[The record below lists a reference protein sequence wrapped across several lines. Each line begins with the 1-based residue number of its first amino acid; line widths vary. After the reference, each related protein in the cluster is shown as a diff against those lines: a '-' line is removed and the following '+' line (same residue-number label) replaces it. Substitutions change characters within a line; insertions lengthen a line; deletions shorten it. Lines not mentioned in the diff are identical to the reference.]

1 MQGKPSQG
9 AIRVALE
16 PRIVVL
22 RHECPLGEC
31 LKNPQE
37 SKMRIADGDIMLVI
51 NASFVSKR
59 PTGLSIYTRNIV
71 PELASLQPEVLTPEA
86 IAPFPAHASVPP
98 TMTPD
103 QGSKGHL
110 RRLIWTQTR
119 LLQHYRQRAS
129 SKGLLFTPVPEAPL
143 FSGCR
148 YVATVHDLI
157 PLRFPKRGS
166 PLMPYFRYYVPMVLH
181 QAQHILC
188 NSEATAREVCD
199 RFGIPAAQL
208 TAIPLACDAE
218 HFRPLSL
225 PKRNYFL
232 YVGRWDPYKNLE
244 RVIAALARLPRSL
257 DCELWL
263 AGSPDPRYVPALQA
277 QADALGIGQAVKVL
291 GYVPYA
297 ELPRLINQAIALVFP
312 SLWEG
317 FGLPV
322 LEAMSCGTAVITSN
336 RASLPEV
343 AGDAAWLVNP
353 YAMDAIADAMKTLAV
368 DGQARSQL
376 ERAGLER
383 SQHFRWS
390 KTGAATRSVLER
402 YQ

>member
-1 MQGKPSQG
+1 
-9 AIRVALE
+9 
-16 PRIVVL
+16 
-22 RHECPLGEC
+22 
-31 LKNPQE
+31 
-37 SKMRIADGDIMLVI
+37 MLLI
-51 NASFVSKR
+51 NASFISKR

-71 PELASLQPEVLTPEA
+71 PELVSLKPDVLTPEA
-86 IAPFPAHASVPP
+86 IAPFPAHPLVPP

-119 LLQHYRQRAS
+119 LLQPCRAS
-129 SKGLLFTPVPEAPL
+129 SLQSSDDQRLLFTPVPEAPL
-143 FSGCR
+143 FVGCR
-148 YVATVHDLI
+148 YVTTVHDLI
-157 PLRFPKRGS
+157 PLRFPKRWS
-166 PLMPYFRYYVPMVLH
+166 PLTPYFRYYVPAVLH

-188 NSEATAREVCD
+188 NSEATARDVCD
-199 RFGIPAAQL
+199 RFGIPAHRL

-218 HFRPLSL
+218 HFQPLDV

-232 YVGRWDPYKNLE
+232 YVGRFDPYKNLG
-244 RVIAALARLPRSL
+244 RVIDALASLPRSL

-277 QADALGIGQAVKVL
+277 QANDLGMGASVKVL
-291 GYVPYA
+291 DYVPYA

-336 RASLPEV
+336 RSSLPEV
-343 AGDAAWLVNP
+343 AGDAAELVDP
-353 YAMDAIADAMKTLAV
+353 YDTAAIADAMKRLAT
-368 DGQARSQL
+368 DDQARSQL
-376 ERAGLER
+376 EQAGLAR
-383 SQHFRWS
+383 SRQFRWA

-402 YQ
+402 YL